1 LKVLEVNQLRKRF
14 GSTQALD
21 GFTLQ
26 VAPGEITGLVGHN
39 GAGKTTFVDVVAGL
53 VAPDQGTVRIGG
65 VDALRDSRPA
75 RELVGA
81 APQEQ
86 ALYLSATVLENVQ
99 FFASLS
105 GLRGRV
111 RRRHVD
117 RVLGELMLD
126 ELAGRRVDV
135 LSGGQRR
142 RVQTATA
149 MVGRRALLLLDE
161 PTVGT
166 DPETRRALLAAV
178 RARALDGAAVVYTT
192 HYLPEL
198 VDLDAT
204 LAVARSGNVIARGRQ
219 ADLLA
224 GLPDRL
230 DVEFEGAAPPGMR
243 APLHTH
249 EPARALAEL
258 VQSGYQLR
266 RVDIR
271 RATLDDLYAH
281 LAQAACHV

>member
-1 LKVLEVNQLRKRF
+1 MLEVNQVRKRF
-14 GSTQALD
+14 GSIQALD

-26 VAPGEITGLVGHN
+26 VAAGEITGLVGHN

-53 VAPDQGTVRIGG
+53 VAPDHGSVAISGL
-65 VDALRDSRPA
+65 DALRDPGRA

-86 ALYLSATVLENVQ
+86 ALYLTATVLENVQ

-105 GLRGRV
+105 GLRGRD
-111 RRRHVD
+111 RARHVD
-117 RVLGELMLD
+117 RVLAELMLGD
-126 ELAGRRVDV
+126 VAGRRVDV

-142 RVQTATA
+142 RVQAATA
-149 MVGRRALLLLDE
+149 MVGRRPLLLLDE

-204 LAVARSGNVIARGRQ
+204 IAVARSGKVIARGRQ
-219 ADLLA
+219 AELLA

-230 DVEFEGAAPPGMR
+230 DVEFDGAVPPGMST
-243 APLHTH
+243 PLSTH
-249 EPARALAEL
+249 EPTRVLAEL
-258 VQSGYQLR
+258 VRSGYRLR
-266 RVDIR
+266 RVDVQ

-281 LAQAACHV
+281 LARAACHV